1 MLFKQD
7 FDGKLMDLI
16 TLFNPYNSFQP
27 YVSNKLLNDSLTLFY
42 AEHDFCTLECIACVT
57 VKEMQ
62 KNVTETL
69 QKIKKPHYFI
79 SLKSANKTYF
89 EYLDT

>member
-16 TLFNPYNSFQP
+16 TLFNPYNSFHP

-42 AEHDFCTLECIACVT
+42 AEHDFCTLECIACDYC
-57 VKEMQ
+57 KRDAE
-62 KNVTETL
+62 KCN
-69 QKIKKPHYFI
+69 
-79 SLKSANKTYF
+79 
-89 EYLDT
+89 